1 MEKITDGLMDVFE
14 RIWAMQGR
22 EGTFEEFLQKR
33 VNMSEEEK
41 VKQSVADHN
50 AREGNLHE
58 IDGYNCKKCL
68 NKGEIWWAV
77 QHNGHW
83 MEQFRRCDC
92 MRARAAIRRMEKS
105 GLKESLKKLSDF
117 EATEDYQRNMLDA
130 ATAYIKADKSDGPML
145 FIGGAVGCGK
155 TFVCSAVCRELLLT
169 GHEVIYMPWETEAD
183 RIKNLA
189 FDEERTKETEIFS
202 NAEYLYIDDLFK
214 PTAGQS
220 APTPADLK
228 LAYRIINHRY
238 LNKLPTIISS
248 EKYMPELLEIDEATI
263 SRVYERS
270 KGFMVNVG
278 RDPKRNYRMK
288 GADMIV

>member
-1 MEKITDGLMDVFE
+1 MENITDGLMDVFE

-33 VNMSEEEK
+33 VNTSEEER
-41 VKQSVADHN
+41 VKQSVAYHN

-58 IDGYNCKKCL
+58 ADGYNCKKCL

-77 QHNGHW
+77 LHNGHW
-83 MEQFRRCDC
+83 IEQFRRCDC

-105 GLKESLKKLSDF
+105 GLKDSLKKLSDF
-117 EATEDYQRNMLDA
+117 EVTEPFQAGMLEAATE
-130 ATAYIKADKSDGPML
+130 YIKADKSKGATL

-169 GHEVIYMPWETEAD
+169 GHEVLYMPWMTEAE
-183 RIKNLA
+183 RLKNLA
-189 FDEERTKETEIFS
+189 TDESRTAEIS
-202 NAEYLYIDDLFK
+202 VYADAEYLYIDDLFK
-214 PTAGQS
+214 PTGTNS
-220 APTPADLK
+220 APTPADVK
-228 LAYRIINHRY
+228 LAYSIINHRY
-238 LNKLPTIISS
+238 LNNLPTIISS

-263 SRVYERS
+263 SRVYEKS
-270 KGFMVNVG
+270 KGFMVNVK

-288 GADMIV
+288 GADAIV